1 MPGTLLGSAS
11 KLVAPPDGAA
21 LLESR
26 AASGLCPA
34 LGTGRGPVSGLGL
47 TTSLPRPWASPPCL
61 LHTKGKSLAPWGLA
75 EAGATEGEGTQLNP
89 LLVPPSSRACL
100 SGQGSADTESPALG
114 AHPSLRCV
122 PLGLQEPR
130 SCIHVMTHAAQTV
143 SRPLCVYTCDY
154 NMIVQIPRRPS
165 VCARAVCVCAVCVCF
180 KSPLGGNSFFFPPL
194 PVWL

>member
-34 LGTGRGPVSGLGL
+34 FGTGRGPVSGLGL

-61 LHTKGKSLAPWGLA
+61 PHTKGKSLAPWGLA

-89 LLVPPSSRACL
+89 LLVPLPSRASCL
-100 SGQGSADTESPALG
+100 GRAAQTLRARPWGLTPPSGVSPSG
-114 AHPSLRCV
+114 CRSLV
-122 PLGLQEPR
+122 R

-165 VCARAVCVCAVCVCF
+165 VCARACSLRVRCVCVF
-180 KSPLGGNSFFFPPL
+180 
-194 PVWL
+194 